1 MEYTLE
7 DAYETLQAVLKERQ
21 AEIESLMMSIVN
33 NGPVAFNKSCDS
45 QEFRKK
51 RHKLC
56 ESLANRIRLE
66 ELKDYPVPGTSEL
79 HVQVLTELEEEVQH
93 VQQLSDKLN
102 AVLLDVKNNV
112 SYLKNKQN
120 GLEQM
125 KEAYLNTAEMV
136 ANTTYEKEMVVT
148 KRIFRGIK
156 RDLHTVVDKLFP
168 DNQNFKTFLGE
179 LTLAYTK
186 GGDDTYVDVSPQ
198 DLPFVNFLFEAGMVA
213 YHRNDK
219 TKVRLMDML

>member
-7 DAYETLQAVLKERQ
+7 DAYETLQAVLKDRE
-21 AEIESLMMSIVN
+21 EEMENLTISIAN

-45 QEFRKK
+45 QQFRKK
-51 RHKLC
+51 RQKFCDNLTD
-56 ESLANRIRLE
+56 RIRLD
-66 ELKDYPVPGTSEL
+66 ELKDYPVPGTSDL
-79 HVQVLTELEEEVQH
+79 HVQVLTELEEEVEN
-93 VQQLSDKLN
+93 VQQLFDKLN
-102 AVLLDVKNNV
+102 AVLLDVKNNI
-112 SYLKNKQN
+112 SYLRNKQK
-120 GLEQM
+120 GLEKM

-136 ANTTYEKEMVVT
+136 ANTTYEKELVVT

-156 RDLHTVVDKLFP
+156 TDLHMVVDKLFP

-198 DLPFVNFLFEAGMVA
+198 DLLFVNFLVEAGIVA